1 MSTTQSDAT
10 AHPGAMIDAV
20 LPLSLLE
27 AVKAHDRPSE
37 VLEDEDLTT
46 SLPRRLGLTGVIENQ
61 IYKYTTAARRGR
73 PVPLDDALSLF
84 RLVLRRPDAEAIL
97 RDTGQRLARYMV
109 ERVPAPVHGILRIL
123 PRAAL
128 LAYARRTA
136 LRALRRFAAPA
147 TVEKAGKPFVVRLS
161 AAPAS
166 RLEPAGLACVL
177 YGALIEEI
185 FTKFSGQPAH
195 TRHTRCCADG
205 EKWCEWRLET

>member
-1 MSTTQSDAT
+1 MNTTRNDST
-10 AHPGAMIDAV
+10 AHPGALIDAI

-46 SLPRRLGLTGVIENQ
+46 SLPRRLGLTGVVENQ

-97 RDTGQRLARYMV
+97 TDTGQRLARHV
-109 ERVPAPVHGILRIL
+109 HGRVPAPLHAVLRFL
-123 PRAAL
+123 PRAVL
-128 LAYARRTA
+128 SAYARRAA
-136 LRALRRFAAPA
+136 LRALRRFAAP
-147 TVEKAGKPFVVRLS
+147 TDVEIAGKPFVVRIT

-177 YGALIEEI
+177 YSALIEEI
-185 FTKFSGQPAH
+185 FALFTGQPARV
-195 TRHTRCCADG
+195 RHTRCCAND